1 MKTLAEETLAQDKNQ
16 ELFQEQIRLFK
27 TAVNR
32 MGYTDKKKKTTVFNY
47 DIDTINKWL
56 NNPVT
61 YEQQLRQLSQYF
73 YNVSALYKLIVRYMA
88 LMPTYAYTVIPTD
101 MPEKVDTAKL
111 KKQYMKV
118 LSYVDKMN
126 LPHEMIKAMLVAF
139 REDIFYGYEHES
151 KDSYFI
157 QQLDG
162 KYSRISSIEDGVY
175 NFAFDFAYFDS
186 YKDELE
192 LFPKEFKTKYNTY
205 KATGERWIELDPN
218 KTVCFKVNSDFLYGL
233 PPFATMFSSIVD
245 LDEYKAIKKARAKN
259 DNFMAFIQRIPLDEK
274 NPDINKFL
282 IDLELAMTFHNMAS
296 ETLPEGVG
304 VITSPMA
311 IEAVKTEKKTTDS
324 DLVSEGYREA
334 FRDGGVSEF
343 LFNSD
348 KNTSV
353 GLGKSIITDEEVVF
367 AMLRQIERWVNRKLK
382 NLSGVYKFK
391 IKMLD
396 VTVFNRDEMHKK
408 YLESAQFG
416 IPVVLEIGATLGL
429 TPLDFINKATLEND
443 VLGLQD
449 ILKPLQSSF
458 NKLDTDEGEKGRPAK
473 SDNDIGDSGQV
484 TRDRNSDARRKEG

>member
-1 MKTLAEETLAQDKNQ
+1 MRALTQ
-16 ELFQEQIRLFK
+16 EINNEQFQEQLRLFK

-32 MGYTDKKKKTTVFNY
+32 MNYSDKKKKTSTAIQY
-47 DIDTINKWL
+47 DIETINKWM

-101 MPEKVDTAKL
+101 MPEKVDKTKL
-111 KKQYMKV
+111 KKQYMKT
-118 LSYVDKMN
+118 LTYVDKLN
-126 LPHEMIKAMLVAF
+126 LPHEMIKALLVAF
-139 REDIFYGYEHES
+139 REDTFFGYEHES

-157 QQLDG
+157 QQLDA
-162 KYSRISSIEDGVY
+162 KYCRISSIEDGIF
-175 NFAFDFAYFDS
+175 NFAFDFSYFDTF
-186 YKDELE
+186 KDELE
-192 LFPKEFKTKYNTY
+192 FFPKEFKSKYNTF
-205 KATGERWIELDPN
+205 KATKERWIELDAQ
-218 KTVCFKVNSDFLYGL
+218 KTICLKVNSDFLYSL
-233 PPFATMFSSIVD
+233 PPFATMFQSIID

-311 IEAVKTEKKTTDS
+311 IDAVKTEKKTTDS
-324 DLVSEGYREA
+324 DLVNEGYREA

-353 GLGKSIITDEEVVF
+353 GLAKSIITDEEVIF

-391 IKMLD
+391 VKMLD
-396 VTVFNRDEMHKK
+396 ITVFNRDERHKK
-408 YLESAQFG
+408 YLESAQYG
-416 IPVVLEIGATLGL
+416 IPVVMEIGATLGL
-429 TPLDFINKATLEND
+429 TPLDLINKATLEND
-443 VLGLQD
+443 ILGLHD

-458 NKLDTDEGEKGRPAK
+458 NKVEDSDGEKGRPAK
-473 SDNDIGDSGQV
+473 SDDEISDSGQKNK
-484 TRDRNSDARRKEG
+484 DKGSDVKRKEG

>member
-1 MKTLAEETLAQDKNQ
+1 MQEKTKEQLFEEQV
-16 ELFQEQIRLFK
+16 RLFK

-32 MGYTDKKKKTTVFNY
+32 MNYTDKKKKQSVISY

-61 YEQQLRQLSQYF
+61 YEAQLRTLSQYF

-101 MPEKVDTAKL
+101 MPEKVDKVKL
-111 KKQYMKV
+111 KKQYMKT
-118 LSYVDKMN
+118 LSYIDKLN
-126 LPHEMIKAMLVAF
+126 IPHEMIKALLIAF
-139 REDIFYGYEHES
+139 KEDTFFGYEHES

-157 QQLDG
+157 QQLDA
-162 KYSRISSIEDGVY
+162 KYCRISSIEDGVF

-186 YKDELE
+186 YKEELE
-192 LFPKEFKTKYNTY
+192 LFPNEFKRKYKTY
-205 KATGERWIELDPN
+205 KDTKERWIELDPL
-218 KTVCFKVNSDFLYGL
+218 KSVCFKVNSDFLYSL
-233 PPFATMFSSIVD
+233 PPFATMFQSIVD

-259 DNFMAFIQRIPLDEK
+259 DNFMAFIQKIPLDEK

-282 IDLELAMTFHNMAS
+282 IDLDLAMTFHNMAS
-296 ETLPEGVG
+296 DTLPEGVG
-304 VITSPMA
+304 VITSPME
-311 IEAVKTEKKTTDS
+311 IEAVKTEKNKTDS
-324 DLVSEGYREA
+324 DLVSEAYREA

-353 GLGKSIITDEEVVF
+353 GLAKSILTDEEVVF

-382 NLSGVYKFK
+382 NQSGVYKFK

-396 VTVFNRDEMHKK
+396 ITVFNRDDMHKK
-408 YLESAQFG
+408 YLESAQYG
-416 IPVVLEIGATLGL
+416 IPVILEIGATLGM
-429 TPLDFINKATLEND
+429 TPLDFVNKVTLESD
-443 VLGLQD
+443 ILGLHE

-458 NKLDTDEGEKGRPAK
+458 NKLDEGGQPEKPENK
-473 SDNDIGDSGQV
+473 ISDSGQKNKDKS
-484 TRDRNSDARRKEG
+484 TIARRKEG